1 MEPIRSTTFVSAL
14 RYCFREIAGS
24 FMFVSMILLAITKS
38 TTFMRRK
45 LYVFVFIPISLFISR
60 EYDSDDLDILGELA
74 STQQ

>member
-1 MEPIRSTTFVSAL
+1 
-14 RYCFREIAGS
+14 
-24 FMFVSMILLAITKS
+24 MFVSMILLAITKS